1 MSFSGIGRT
10 LVVMGALLVLV
21 GLAIVLLER
30 FGVPRLPGD
39 IVIRRGNWTFYF
51 PIATS
56 LLLSVILTLLLHLL
70 RR

>member
-1 MSFSGIGRT
+1 MSGIGRT
-10 LVVMGALLVLV
+10 LIAAGALLMLA
-21 GLAIVLLER
+21 GLALVVVER
-30 FGVPRLPGD
+30 FGLPRLPGD

-56 LLLSVILTLLLHLL
+56 LLLSAILTLLAYLF

>member
-1 MSFSGIGRT
+1 MGRT
-10 LVVMGALLVLV
+10 LIAAGALLMLA
-21 GLAIVLLER
+21 GLALVVVER
-30 FGVPRLPGD
+30 FGLPRLPGD

-56 LLLSVILTLLLHLL
+56 LLLSAILTLLAYLF

>member
-1 MSFSGIGRT
+1 MSLSGIGRT
-10 LVVMGALLVLV
+10 LIVAGLVLAALGVLLVIL
-21 GLAIVLLER
+21 GR
-30 FGVPRLPGD
+30 FGIPRLPGD

-56 LLLSVILTLLLHLL
+56 ILLSIILSLLFYLF

>member
-1 MSFSGIGRT
+1 LSGIGRT
-10 LVVMGALLVLV
+10 LIAAGALLMLA
-21 GLAIVLLER
+21 GLALVVVER
-30 FGVPRLPGD
+30 FGLPRLPGD

-56 LLLSVILTLLLHLL
+56 LLLSAILTLLAYLF